1 MAFKIPLTFTD
12 TYTIKP
18 STNQMAFDSTSQALN
33 LIAPIRAAMLNKMDK
48 IVLTMTAVNAD
59 SKLCSLISSSRLV
72 EIATIARIKEM
83 ITMIENIIA
92 TILIAMVALRTSQ
105 QQPKNEWPCLGPEKS
120 TEFLTE
126 FCTTSGLLTEIL
138 FPGRDSTVSI
148 SITASPCAEAR
159 LSAPLV
165 VSVVIIV
172 N

>member
-1 MAFKIPLTFTD
+1 
-12 TYTIKP
+12 
-18 STNQMAFDSTSQALN
+18 MAFDSTSQALN

-105 QQPKNEWPCLGPEKS
+105 QQPQNEWPRLGPDKS

-126 FCTTSGLLTEIL
+126 FCTTCGFLPEML
-138 FPGRDSTVSI
+138 FPGRGSTASI
-148 SITASPCAEAR
+148 SITATPCAKTG
-159 LSAPLV
+159 LSIPLV
-165 VSVVIIV
+165 VSIVMII